1 MLYSRIDCYSDFL
14 YSFPKSRQKSYSY
27 EGLYALY
34 EYWDR
39 KADEEDIKV
48 DETLDYPCCEY
59 DSAIDAVNDYSDD
72 IDSDIYWD
80 MVNDYLMDKDIDI
93 DDVEDWQ
100 QYIPELDE
108 DEVTEK
114 CIEFLEDCSRID
126 YVEELDNGHVFIV
139 DNER

>member
-59 DSAIDAVNDYSDD
+59 DDIESAVNEYGDMDD
-72 IDSDIYWD
+72 IHRE
-80 MVNDYLMDKDIDI
+80 MVEEHLWAKDIDI
-93 DDVEDWQ
+93 DDVEDWKD
-100 QYIPELDE
+100 YINELDE
-108 DEVTEK
+108 DEVREK
-114 CIEFLEDCSRID
+114 CIEFLEGCGEID
-126 YVEELDNGHVFIV
+126 YVEDLDNNHVFIV
-139 DNER
+139 RND